1 MLKNYRFKHTCSDDN
16 VTSHLEN
23 SKNY

>member
-1 MLKNYRFKHTCSDDN
+1 MLKNYRFKHTRNDDN

-23 SKNY
+23 SKN